1 MDHERRLE
9 EREREGRIPLS
20 CITFLDAIQRLRSS
34 PGLLGSDRR
43 EPTPRKRGV
52 AAGNSSNCERVS
64 HGREFPASFGV
75 LLRDIWAL
83 ALLVLVLLVLLSLPA
98 TFRCIIGAV
107 IANEASDREHAS
119 PGSGG
124 HVRKSSHDSNLQL
137 PGNIQAVTEAPL
149 LARADGYV
157 KQRLVD
163 IGDRVHAG
171 QTLAVIEAPELD
183 EQVHQAQASVRQAH
197 AAVDQTNANLQQG
210 RADLELARVTAKRWA
225 NLVTDGSVSVQENDQ
240 YQAQYQSKIAAVHA
254 LEQAL
259 LGAQGG
265 VGASEANLARLENMK
280 GYRIVVAPFDGVITL
295 RNVDSGALV
304 NSGSTMLFRI
314 AQTEAL
320 RIYLNVPQTNTSSV
334 HRGDAASVTVSN
346 LPGSTFRGVV
356 ARTANALDPA
366 SRTLLVEVQVPN
378 PSGALLPGMYA
389 QVELSSS
396 RANPPL
402 LIPSDALI
410 ISDQGTQVALVGA
423 DHRVH
428 LQRIVAGRD
437 YGDRIEVMSGLH
449 DGDAIVPNPGDIL
462 REGTLVEP
470 IGGDSKSE
478 AATKKPSTGT

>member
-1 MDHERRLE
+1 MRYSE
-9 EREREGRIPLS
+9 
-20 CITFLDAIQRLRSS
+20 
-34 PGLLGSDRR
+34 SDRPPAEFTSSEEESLR
-43 EPTPRKRGV
+43 HENEELRRQLQQLRAASHPATGVPSKVWRPSPTT
-52 AAGNSSNCERVS
+52 
-64 HGREFPASFGV
+64 
-75 LLRDIWAL
+75 IWAL
-83 ALLVLVLLVLLSLPA
+83 ALFVLVLLVIAFFAGYLPLHHRSL
-98 TFRCIIGAV
+98 V
-107 IANEASDREHAS
+107 IANEASDREHAVPRVS
-119 PGSGG
+119 VVI
-124 HVRKSSHDSNLQL
+124 VRKSSRDSSLQL

-183 EQVHQAQASVRQAH
+183 EQVHQAQANLRQAH
-197 AAVDQTNANLQQG
+197 AGVDQANANLQQG

-225 NLVTDGSVSVQENDQ
+225 NLVTDGSVSAQENDQ

-259 LGAQGG
+259 VGAQGG

-320 RIYLNVPQTNTSSV
+320 RIYLNVPQANASSV
-334 HRGDAASVTVSN
+334 HRGDAASVIVSN
-346 LPGSTFRGVV
+346 LPGSTFSGVV

-462 REGTLVEP
+462 HEGTLVEP
-470 IGGDSKSE
+470 IRGSSKPEDS
-478 AATKKPSTGT
+478 TKKPSTGA